1 MLRGQTC
8 CQLCFLLHFVY
19 CGNTA
24 LSGTFC
30 IRRGQLSV
38 PAPRCLIPET
48 SDRSFRYHTVPSFSQ
63 WLTHSGPA
71 LITLTPFFFSSIFL
85 LGYISF
91 FSVWEPEATLCVS
104 QMKHLTSLL
113 GVFYFGHCCR
123 KLSVKC
129 APGAAVC
136 SSIGLLWGTGHA
148 DCPYGAP
155 THLCSENINTW
166 WVMICL
172 FLLIYHILDLK
183 SSNKKNCCTWH
194 LCKML
199 STIHIFQRKPV
210 VATVIMMDATEEGR

>member
-1 MLRGQTC
+1 MVRLAAN
-8 CQLCFLLHFVY
+8 FVF
-19 CGNTA
+19 CST
-24 LSGTFC
+24 SSIVGT
-30 IRRGQLSV
+30 Q
-38 PAPRCLIPET
+38 RCLGHFASGGGNCLSPRLVVSSQKPLT
-48 SDRSFRYHTVPSFSQ
+48 GLLDTTQSLRFPVTHTFWPCSDNSDT
-63 WLTHSGPA
+63 
-71 LITLTPFFFSSIFL
+71 FFFSSIFL

>member
-71 LITLTPFFFSSIFL
+71 LITLTPFFFFHLSFGIHFL
-85 LGYISF
+85 F
-91 FSVWEPEATLCVS
+91 FSLGAWSNSLCFSNEAFDLS
-104 QMKHLTSLL
+104 FRGLLFRSLL
-113 GVFYFGHCCR
+113 QEAKCQVCTGGCCVQLDRAPLGHR
-123 KLSVKC
+123 ARRLS
-129 APGAAVC
+129 
-136 SSIGLLWGTGHA
+136 IW
-148 DCPYGAP
+148 
-155 THLCSENINTW
+155 
-166 WVMICL
+166 
-172 FLLIYHILDLK
+172 
-183 SSNKKNCCTWH
+183 SSNPFVFREH
-194 LCKML
+194 
-199 STIHIFQRKPV
+199 
-210 VATVIMMDATEEGR
+210 

>member
-1 MLRGQTC
+1 MVRLAANFVFCSTSSIVGTQRRLG
-8 CQLCFLLHFVY
+8 HFAPDG
-19 CGNTA
+19 GNC
-24 LSGTFC
+24 LS
-30 IRRGQLSV
+30 
-38 PAPRCLIPET
+38 PRLVVSSQKT

-71 LITLTPFFFSSIFL
+71 LITLTPFFFLHLSFGIHFL
-85 LGYISF
+85 

-155 THLCSENINTW
+155 NRLCAENINAW
-166 WVMICL
+166 WVMIGL
-172 FLLIYHILDLK
+172 FLLIYHILVLK
-183 SSNKKNCCTWH
+183 SGNKKNSCTCH
-194 LCKML
+194 VCKL
-199 STIHIFQRKPV
+199 LPTIHIFFR
-210 VATVIMMDATEEGR
+210 GNL